1 MGRYTL
7 SRLAQLL
14 PVLWLI
20 SLIIFVVMHALP
32 GDPAELMLA
41 GAEGGAITPERL
53 AEIRTAM
60 GLDDPLAVQYLRFL
74 TRAVVGD
81 LGESLRFRIP
91 VSELILDRFASTLGL
106 SLCGL
111 LIAVAIG
118 LPLGML
124 AAVRQNSWIDALSMA
139 SAYLGASMPVFWLGL
154 LLILAFAS
162 WLRWFPATGYGFDG
176 AVLPLVG
183 ARLPEWRHL
192 ALPALTLALVLMG
205 SLARVTRAAILDVAG
220 TESLRAAR
228 ARGVSRGGVLL
239 RHALRRALP
248 PVVTVLGLQLAGLV
262 GGAVVV
268 EVVFAWPGLGR
279 LVYNAV
285 AARDYP
291 VIQGAVLLIA
301 TLFLLINLV
310 VDALYAVVDPRIRL
324 A

>member
-53 AEIRTAM
+53 AEIRAAM

-154 LLILAFAS
+154 LLILFFS
-162 WLRWFPATGYGFDG
+162 LQLQWFPPAG
-176 AVLPLVG
+176 A
-183 ARLPEWRHL
+183 EDW
-192 ALPALTLALVLMG
+192 TALVLPAATLGFVAAGLISRLVRSSMIEVLG
-205 SLARVTRAAILDVAG
+205 EDYIRTGRAKGL
-220 TESLRAAR
+220 TESL
-228 ARGVSRGGVLL
+228 VLW
-239 RHALRRALP
+239 RHGLKNALI
-248 PVVTVLGLQLAGLV
+248 PVVTMVGLQFGGMLA
-262 GGAVVV
+262 GAVVT
-268 EVVFAWPGLGR
+268 ETVFSRPGVGR
-279 LVYNAV
+279 LVVSAILSK
-285 AARDYP
+285 DYP
-291 VIQGAVLLIA
+291 LVQGCV
-301 TLFLLINLV
+301 LFL
-310 VDALYAVVDPRIRL
+310 AVVYLSVNLAVDLAYAWLDPRIRYR